1 MGFVEVR
8 NTLVSVDSI
17 MWVKLEGESVK
28 IKLKTGDVL
37 NARCGDRM
45 EAIELYE
52 NIRKELRG

>member
-1 MGFVEVR
+1 MGFVEVH

-37 NARCGDRM
+37 NARCGDRV
-45 EAIELYE
+45 EAMELYE